1 MAPQSRGDERTPP
14 NGDTAGGAQSAGA
27 GGGTGAGTG
36 TGRGTRAGVAKTSG
50 SSAGANRRRAP
61 RGTISR
67 PQIIDAALTSVTT
80 TGFEQLTI
88 RSLAAEL
95 GVAPMSLYRYIRDKD
110 DLMDEVVDELLWRS
124 QPIPPRTGTWQARI
138 TAAADGLRNL
148 LVSEPAAL
156 YVYLRHPVVSPAAIR
171 RMEMMLQILRTAGFD
186 EGPSRDAYAA
196 IQTYT
201 IGFAA
206 LAASR
211 AGWAPKDD
219 AGQVANE
226 LAAFTTPKQ
235 FASGLRYLLV
245 GIEHQGIASAPST

>member
-1 MAPQSRGDERTPP
+1 VARQGEGRRP
-14 NGDTAGGAQSAGA
+14 AGA
-27 GGGTGAGTG
+27 LDRT
-36 TGRGTRAGVAKTSG
+36 RG
-50 SSAGANRRRAP
+50 RRAP

-67 PQIIDAALTSVTT
+67 PQIIEAALRAITT

-124 QPIPPRTGTWQARI
+124 RPLPPRSGTWQARI
-138 TAAADGLRNL
+138 TAAADGLRRL

-171 RMEMMLQILRTAGFD
+171 RMEMMLHILREAGFD
-186 EGPSRDAYAA
+186 EPSAREAYAA

-211 AGWAPKDD
+211 AGWSPKED
-219 AGQVANE
+219 AGQVAVE

-245 GIEHQGIASAPST
+245 GIEHRPAGSGTAAGGGA